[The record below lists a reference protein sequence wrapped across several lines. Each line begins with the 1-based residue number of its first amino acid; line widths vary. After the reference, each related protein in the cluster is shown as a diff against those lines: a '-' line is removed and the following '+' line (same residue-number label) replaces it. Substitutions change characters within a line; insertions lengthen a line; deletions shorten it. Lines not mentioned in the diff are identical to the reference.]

1 MKRRL
6 SSLLTLRTLLSLAL
20 AFTLPALAAPG
31 AHGPNGEHLDGA
43 ATTSATGTA
52 PRVETFSELFELVGN
67 LSGGELSILI
77 DRYDTNE
84 PVLNGKLE
92 VQYKELKAQAKFHS
106 DIGDYAIDDEKFLK
120 ALAAPGKHALLF
132 TFVADGDSD
141 LLEGTL
147 EVAAA
152 AHDDHASRWRW
163 WWLLPVPVLAA
174 LAILVARARR
184 RPSTRGNA

>member
-1 MKRRL
+1 MKRLL
-6 SSLLTLRTLLSLAL
+6 SALLSLSLAL
-20 AFTLPALAAPG
+20 ALPALASPG

-43 ATTSATGTA
+43 ATTPATGTA

-92 VQYKELKAQAKFHS
+92 VQYKDLKAQAKFHG
-106 DIGDYAIDDEKFLK
+106 DIGDYAIDDEKLLK

-132 TFVADGDSD
+132 TFVADGESD

-152 AHDDHASRWRW
+152 HADHDDHGSRWRW
-163 WWLLPVPVLAA
+163 WWLLPVLVLAA
-174 LAILVARARR
+174 LAFLVVRARR

>member
-1 MKRRL
+1 MKRFL
-6 SSLLTLRTLLSLAL
+6 STLLFLAM
-20 AFTLPALAAPG
+20 ALPALASPG

-43 ATTSATGTA
+43 ATSAVTGTA

-84 PVLNGKLE
+84 PVLRGKLE
-92 VQYKELKAQAKFHS
+92 VQYKDLKAQAKFHD

-120 ALAAPGKHALLF
+120 ALSAPGKHALLF
-132 TFVADGDSD
+132 TFVADGESD

-147 EVAAA
+147 EVAAQA
-152 AHDDHASRWRW
+152 DAGHATHAGHPGGLRW
-163 WWLLPVPVLAA
+163 WWLLPVPVLTVAA
-174 LAILVARARR
+174 FFVARARR
-184 RPSTRGNA
+184 RASIRGNS

>member
-1 MKRRL
+1 MKRFL
-6 SSLLTLRTLLSLAL
+6 SILLLLAVALPSLGS
-20 AFTLPALAAPG
+20 PG

-43 ATTSATGTA
+43 ATTTTTGTV

-92 VQYKELKAQAKFHS
+92 VQYKDLKAQARFHN

-132 TFVADGDSD
+132 TFVADGESD

-147 EVAAA
+147 EVAANA
-152 AHDDHASRWRW
+152 HADHDDHGNRWR
-163 WWLLPVPVLAA
+163 WWLLPVPALAA
-174 LAILVARARR
+174 LAFLVRARR
-184 RPSTRGNA
+184 HPSTRGNA

>member
-6 SSLLTLRTLLSLAL
+6 SSLFALLSLAL
-20 AFTLPALAAPG
+20 ALALPALAAPG

-43 ATTSATGTA
+43 ATSSTTGTA

-92 VQYKELKAQAKFHS
+92 VQYKDLKAQAKFHN

-120 ALAAPGKHALLF
+120 ALSAPGKHALLF
-132 TFVADGDSD
+132 TFVADGESD

-147 EVAAA
+147 EVGAA

-174 LAILVARARR
+174 LAFLVARARR